1 MGRIISCIM
10 ILLLMTALLV
20 SVSASAT
27 RSENPVVETE
37 LNKISGAPAQV
48 NAFACATPW
57 EERHIVGDIYEYT
70 TTLKVGAGDF
80 DKIGIHRVVKTCGG
94 EPVQTKAGVTMIPGS
109 WQNFRAAYLLSAQ
122 TDVPEI
128 DVNCSLAV
136 YLATN
141 DIDVWGI
148 DLRRSFVPQYYSHTT
163 VPYCNHPDA
172 DNCSFMKD
180 WNVST
185 YIDDMRTAVVFAGI
199 TRLTTGQEPG
209 KMFMLGAGS
218 GGMLTYAYA
227 NDEARPELPP
237 EPWGLRGIITMD
249 IAYKFDSDTEVIYC
263 TNYSDPNTSTTMNA
277 SDAACL
283 RYRILKSMYDNGTYY
298 DDTAI
303 SMKQIANSSDVDPNG
318 TSPTIPG
325 FTNEEVGE
333 LLLSA
338 TYLFQPR
345 PQPPQITG
353 FHYCTGSFN
362 ETGHPAGLNFTNA
375 DYMTDLTRSL
385 DAFRSIGCMME
396 EEAIMCNCS
405 AVVDVPYDDN
415 LGNIRLPVMYVGG
428 GTGYGGE
435 GNYTTSL
442 LRSADV
448 TNLIV
453 PGYGHIDML
462 YADCAEST
470 VWAPMCDWIVNDTAS
485 DTAPACTPFMN

>member
-1 MGRIISCIM
+1 MGRIISCII

-27 RSENPVVETE
+27 RSENSVIETE
-37 LNKISGAPAQV
+37 LNKANGAPAQV

-70 TTLKVGAGDF
+70 TTLKVGAGEF
-80 DKIGIHRVVKTCGG
+80 DKIGIHRVVKTYGG
-94 EPVQTKAGVTMIPGS
+94 EPVRTKAGVTMIPGS

-136 YLATN
+136 YLAAN

-148 DLRRSFVPQYYSHTT
+148 DLRRSFVPQYYPNTT
-163 VPYCNHPDA
+163 VPYCNHPDS

-185 YIDDMRTAVVFAGI
+185 HIDDMRTAVVFAGI

-209 KMFMLGAGS
+209 KMFMLGAS
-218 GGMLTYAYA
+218 RGGRLTYAYA
-227 NDEARPELPP
+227 NDWARPELPP
-237 EPWGLRGIITMD
+237 EPWGIRGVITMD
-249 IAYKFDSDTEVIYC
+249 IAYKFDLDTEVTYC
-263 TNYSDPNTSTTMNA
+263 TNYSDPNTSTTINA

-283 RYRILKSMYDNGTYY
+283 RYRMLQSMYDNGTYY
-298 DDTAI
+298 DDTALF
-303 SMKQIANSSDVDPNG
+303 MKQIANSSKMDPDG
-318 TSPTIPG
+318 TSLIIPG
-325 FTNEEVGE
+325 FTNTEVGE

-338 TYLFQPR
+338 TYLFQPQ

-353 FHYCTGSFN
+353 FHYCTGTFN
-362 ETGHPAGLNFTNA
+362 ETGHPAGLNFTNS
-375 DYMTDLTRSL
+375 DYMIDLAQSL
-385 DAFRSIGCMME
+385 DTFQSIGYMME

-415 LGNIRLPVMYVGG
+415 LGNISLPVLYVGG
-428 GTGYGGE
+428 ETGYGGE

-442 LRSADV
+442 LRSTDV

-453 PGYGHIDML
+453 PGYGHIDIS

-470 VWAPMCDWIVNDTAS
+470 VWAPICDWIVNHTAS
-485 DTAPACTPFMN
+485 DTTLACTPLMN